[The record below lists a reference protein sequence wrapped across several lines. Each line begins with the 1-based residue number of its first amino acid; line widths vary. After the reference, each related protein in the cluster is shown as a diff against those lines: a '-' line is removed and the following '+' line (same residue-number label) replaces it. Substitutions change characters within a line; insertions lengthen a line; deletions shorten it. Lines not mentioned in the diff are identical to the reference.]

1 MRKLTEAARLLV
13 QFSGYSHSIQ
23 NASRWP
29 PEWDRYSQ
37 SRELRPCFVFRSSS
51 V

>member
-1 MRKLTEAARLLV
+1 MGKLTEAVRLRR

-29 PEWDRYSQ
+29 PEWDRYSR
-37 SRELRPCFVFRSSS
+37 SREQHSSFV
-51 V
+51 